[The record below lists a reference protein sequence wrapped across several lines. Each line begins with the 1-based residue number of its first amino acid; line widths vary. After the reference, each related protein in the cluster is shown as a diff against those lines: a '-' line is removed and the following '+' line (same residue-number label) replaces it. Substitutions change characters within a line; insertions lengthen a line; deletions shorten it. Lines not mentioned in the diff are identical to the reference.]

1 MAPALTS
8 NPPPRDGS
16 ERMSWARFSSFFT
29 PSRWRT
35 LALVGLLFAPATPAE
50 AHLAKWGS
58 WEVTHRN
65 LMKLFPDADPNGWKI
80 KRYQYSEEEVRYLER
95 ELGFEL
101 YPEDKAPEFFIAHD
115 ASGKFL
121 GVAIF
126 IDPRT
131 KPKILNGGVLTL
143 EIGIGVDAHGQINR
157 VKVYDYRGNVEL
169 TKTAFL
175 DQLKG
180 RGLDSN
186 YTMGKQGLRAIAA
199 EPEESQLV
207 ANAGREALL
216 LMKVALGRAQ

>member
-1 MAPALTS
+1 LRLFKKLLAIAALGLCFGMPPAPA
-8 NPPPRDGS
+8 D
-16 ERMSWARFSSFFT
+16 
-29 PSRWRT
+29 
-35 LALVGLLFAPATPAE
+35 

-58 WEVTHRN
+58 WEITHRN
-65 LMKLFPDADPNGWKI
+65 LTRLFPDADPNAWKI
-80 KRYQYSEEEVRYLER
+80 KRYQYSDEEVKLLEK

-115 ASGKFL
+115 PDGSFL

-131 KPKILNGGVLTL
+131 KPKILDGGVLTL
-143 EIGIGVDAHGQINR
+143 EIGIGVNAKGEINR
-157 VKVYDYRGNVEL
+157 VRVYDYRGNVEL
-169 TKTAFL
+169 TKPEFL

-180 RGLDSN
+180 RTLDSN
-186 YTMGKQGLRAIAA
+186 FTIGKGGLVGVDG

-216 LMKVALGRAQ
+216 LMKVALGRR